1 MFRNWADL
9 SSNDFRAID
18 AARAVA
24 LMPVAAI
31 EQHGPHLPVSVDAD
45 INAGI
50 VAACA
55 KLEAETPVYV
65 LPQLPIGKSNEHA
78 AFPGTLAIGAETL
91 MRMWLDVAES
101 VVRARFRKLVILN
114 SHGGQPQIMEIVVR
128 ELRVR
133 HGVLAVSANTYG
145 LGLPAGLFDA
155 EEIAHGIHGGAIE
168 TSIMMHL
175 HPERVRTEALANF
188 VSTGPRLEQQ
198 YALLRLEGPI
208 GLGWMTQDVNPAGAV
223 GNASIAAAG
232 LGRQCVEVAARG
244 LAALL
249 DDVSRYPMD
258 QPPFAPLRAN

>member
-18 AARAVA
+18 ASRAVA

-101 VVRARFRKLVILN
+101 VVRAGFRKLVILN

-133 HGVLAVSANTYG
+133 RGVLAVSANTYG
-145 LGLPAGLFDA
+145 LGLPAELFDA